1 MYQRMR
7 TLLQIINTILEVD
20 NMKENTLKNKLK
32 DKQNYNPIIKLT
44 YGTDITDLDDDL
56 YYDEQPENTDNNDHE
71 DSNHKLPP
79 DIAYIITE
87 RILKKET
94 LLVVNGN
101 IWRYEKWTGRFRELQ
116 DEEAEILV
124 ESCYKKKEYRLA
136 KSSLAGEIKT
146 RICRRPE
153 LQAKYEDFN
162 AIPDLINCTNG
173 VVGIGL
179 DSVNLLEHSPE
190 YRFTYCIDAR
200 YEKKDVETPVFDHF
214 CDTSLSGDKKKRKL
228 LLQIIGYSCSDMT
241 GAKKAFF
248 FKGEP
253 DSGKSVMLNFLENLV
268 GLDAVSNI
276 PLHELGER
284 FNKAS
289 LFGKKINTNGE
300 IKNIKFKDLSYL
312 KSMTGGDRISAEFKH
327 GQIFSYIPTA
337 KLIFAGNALPLSEEE
352 EATKAFINRICLLI
366 FPHSIPKEEQ
376 DTSLNEKLWHE
387 RHAIFSAA
395 VNALVKLSKK
405 NLKFTEPE
413 DSNAYLCY
421 FEGNSNSLDMFVK
434 DCCVFDQNA
443 STPVKEFKAAYH
455 IYCED
460 NVLEIMG
467 KIKMCSRL
475 MEKHKIA
482 RSRLHKKDSNVH
494 HFIGIRIQKT
504 NAE

>member
-1 MYQRMR
+1 M
-7 TLLQIINTILEVD
+7 TFFCHIELSPKEVFKMSKHND
-20 NMKENTLKNKLK
+20 KNKEK
-32 DKQNYNPIIKLT
+32 Y
-44 YGTDITDLDDDL
+44 DIYFKWMDLV
-56 YYDEQPENTDNNDHE
+56 ENSDNNGMDFPDN
-71 DSNHKLPP
+71 DSDDEYGDEYDDKLPA
-79 DIAYIITE
+79 DIAYTITE

-94 LLVVNGN
+94 LLVVKGS
-101 IWRYEKWTGRFRELQ
+101 IWRYEKSTGNFRELQ
-116 DEEAEILV
+116 NDDAEILI
-124 ESCYKKKEYRLA
+124 ESYYKKKEQRLA
-136 KSSLAGEIKT
+136 KSSLASEIKT
-146 RICRRPE
+146 RICRHPE
-153 LQAKYEDFN
+153 LQAKYDDFN
-162 AIPDLINCTNG
+162 TKSDFINCKNG
-173 VVGIGL
+173 VIGIGL
-179 DSVNLLEHSPE
+179 KECTLLPHSPE
-190 YRFTYCIDAR
+190 YRFTYCIDAK
-200 YEKKDVETPVFDHF
+200 YLKTKAKAPTFDLF

-276 PLHELGER
+276 PLHGLGER
-284 FNKAS
+284 FNKAC

-366 FPHSIPKEEQ
+366 FPHSIPKEKQ
-376 DTSLNEKLWHE
+376 DANLNEKLWHE

-395 VNALVKLSKK
+395 VDALVKLSKK
-405 NLKFTEPE
+405 NLKFAEPE
-413 DSNAYLCY
+413 DSKEHLCY
-421 FEGNSNSLDMFVK
+421 FEGNSNSLDMFIN

-443 STPVKEFKAAYH
+443 HTPVKEFTAAYQ
-455 IYCED
+455 IYCD
-460 NVLEIMG
+460 HNALEIIG

-475 MEKHKIA
+475 MEKHKFA
-482 RSRLHKKDSNVH
+482 RNRLHKKDSNIH
-494 HFIGIRIQKT
+494 HFMGISIKKT